1 MGRVEGKVALV
12 TGGASGIGKATA
24 KMLARE
30 GARVAITDI
39 SESAGTAA
47 ASEIAGAI
55 FLKHDVS
62 SEQQWQ
68 DIFAQ
73 TIAEFGKLDILVN
86 CAGITGSNAPQNPE
100 TVTLDGWRQ
109 VMSVNMEGVV
119 LGCKYAIPAMKDS
132 GGAIVNISSL
142 AGEIGTAMAVAYGAS
157 KASLTQFSKSVA
169 LYCAQKGYKIRCNS
183 ILPGAILTPLW
194 DVLLGSGAER
204 EQRLN
209 EFRETIPLKVW
220 GEPDDVA
227 FAVVY
232 LASDESKFVTGT
244 EIVIDGGQ
252 SAGPG

>member
-24 KMLARE
+24 RMLARE
-30 GARVAITDI
+30 GASVAITDI

-55 FLKHDVS
+55 FIQHDVS

-68 DIFAQ
+68 DVIAQ

-100 TVTLDGWRQ
+100 TVTLDAWRQ
-109 VMSVNMEGVV
+109 VMSVNMEGAL
-119 LGCKYAIPAMKDS
+119 LGCKYAIPVMKDS
-132 GGAIVNISSL
+132 GGAIVNVSSL

-157 KASLTQFSKSVA
+157 KASLSQFSKSVA
-169 LYCAQKGYKIRCNS
+169 LYCAQQGYKIRCNS
-183 ILPGAILTPLW
+183 ILPGAIFTPLW
-194 DVLLGSGAER
+194 DAFLGNEAER
-204 EQRLN
+204 EQRLK
-209 EFRETIPLKVW
+209 EIRETIPLKVW

-227 FAVVY
+227 CAVLY

-252 SAGPG
+252 SAG